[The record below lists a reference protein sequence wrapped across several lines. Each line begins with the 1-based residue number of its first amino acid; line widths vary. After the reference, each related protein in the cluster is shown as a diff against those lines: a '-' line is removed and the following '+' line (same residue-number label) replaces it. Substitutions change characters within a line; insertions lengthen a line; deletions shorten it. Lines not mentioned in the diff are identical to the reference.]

1 MHDESSHRWA
11 RIDELLAAALTRPP
25 DERPAFL
32 RAACSGDAALE
43 REVSSMLASLT
54 NAEAAI
60 GESVGAWL
68 DISGPL
74 VEAPDSA
81 LPEGTLVGAYV
92 LRRLLG
98 RGGMGN
104 VYAAVRADGTVAREV
119 ALKIG
124 RTGTHAGARSQRL
137 RQEQRLLSALEHPHI
152 ARLYDTGVT
161 PAGVPFLVMELV
173 QGTRIDRHMDAAH
186 LPMHERLR
194 LFEEVCEA
202 VAFAHQRLIVHRD
215 LKPANIFVASDGHV
229 RLLDFGIARLL
240 ATDPSDEPHD
250 DVATR
255 PGQLVLTPEYAAP
268 EQARGEPASMS
279 MDVYALGVILH
290 ELLTGVRPAW
300 QRLAMTRADDATVER
315 AMILPSRSA
324 SDPAVARVLRGDLDQ
339 VILKALAPDRATRYP
354 SVEALRDDVRRARQ
368 GFPVLARP
376 VSAVERVTRL
386 ARRNPVLAAAWG
398 LVAVVSVAFV
408 TNTFVQGRR
417 VAAERDRANAE
428 RDRAAVER
436 DRANAQRDRAR
447 ATSQVLATIF
457 ERADPF
463 APGRGDTLRV
473 TQVLAEGIE
482 RVNRDLADQPAARA
496 ELLSALGRAY
506 LGLGRYAEAQELLDT
521 ARTLQARDS
530 SVAPDERAATLTALG
545 NLARARGRVDAADS
559 LHAQSLVLRTVP
571 SPPSVTALNVPTP
584 LDARAAR
591 MAPERDGESA
601 RVAAIVQ
608 ERPREQPPARD
619 DADAE
624 RGAYAIALT
633 NVGSSHMERN
643 RFDSARVYFDSAV
656 AVLRAQPRP
665 DSGRLAEVLN
675 NRATLAMRMN
685 DFPLAARLAG
695 DAYTINVTRLGAE
708 HPLVVG
714 EKANLGFL
722 LDRTG
727 RSAEAEPLLRDALRA
742 LRERMAPDHPAVRSA
757 KLTLGGILSRTGRLD
772 EAERLIGEVVAAER
786 AAGDDARRGLP
797 ITLDNYAGV
806 LEKLGRMR
814 EAQVVYREAY
824 EVQRAAQ
831 GDASPGSAILLSK
844 VADIA
849 CRLDGPGDAQLAD
862 FERSLGVLDRVFP
875 PAHPFRLGGRG
886 QYGACLVRAGR
897 RAEGERELLAV
908 FDGARRAPP
917 QAHATAR
924 LVGRELLALYAAPSD
939 SLRRLLVQAR
949 LDSLGITGVAR

>member
-25 DERPAFL
+25 DERHAFV
-32 RAACSGDAALE
+32 REACAGDVVLE

-74 VEAPDSA
+74 VDAPDSA
-81 LPEGTLVGAYV
+81 LPEGTMVGAYR

-124 RTGTHAGARSQRL
+124 RAGTHAGARAQRL

-173 QGTRIDRHMDAAH
+173 QGTRIDGHMDAAR
-186 LPMHERLR
+186 LPIPERLR

-240 ATDPSDEPHD
+240 ASDPGDEHAD

-290 ELLTGVRPAW
+290 ELLTGARPAW
-300 QRLAMTRADDATVER
+300 QRLAMTSADDAIIER
-315 AMILPSRSA
+315 AMVLPSRSA
-324 SDPAVARVLRGDLDQ
+324 SDPTVARALRGDLDQ
-339 VILKALAPDRATRYP
+339 VILKALAPDRSTRYP

-368 GFPVLARP
+368 GFPVLARQ
-376 VSAVERVTRL
+376 VSTIERVTRL

-398 LVAVVSVAFV
+398 IVAVVSLAFV
-408 TNTFVQGRR
+408 ANIFVQGRR

-436 DRANAQRDRAR
+436 DRANVQRDRAR
-447 ATSQVLATIF
+447 ATTRVLATIF

-506 LGLGRYAEAQELLDT
+506 LGLGRYDEAQALLDT
-521 ARTLQARDS
+521 ARALQARDS

-559 LHAQSLVLRTVP
+559 LHAQSLALRTVP
-571 SPPSVTALNVPTP
+571 SPTGVTAPSVPTSP
-584 LDARAAR
+584 DARAGR
-591 MAPERDGESA
+591 IAPERNEESA
-601 RVAAIVQ
+601 SAPAAGAD
-608 ERPREQPPARD
+608 RGREAPPLRD

-633 NVGSSHMERN
+633 NVGAGHMERN
-643 RFDSARVYFDSAV
+643 RFDSARVYYDSAV
-656 AVLRAQPRP
+656 AVLRTQASP

-695 DAYTINVTRLGAE
+695 DAYRINFARLGPE
-708 HPLVVG
+708 HPRVVG
-714 EKANLGFL
+714 EQANLGFL

-742 LRERMAPDHPAVRSA
+742 LRERMPPEHPLVRSA

-772 EAERLIGEVVAAER
+772 EAERLIGEVVAVER
-786 AAGDDARRGLP
+786 AAGNDARLGLP

-806 LEKLGRMR
+806 LEKLDRLR
-814 EAQVVYREAY
+814 EAQAVYREAY
-824 EVQRAAQ
+824 EVARTAS
-831 GDASPGSAILLSK
+831 GEASPGAAIMLAK
-844 VADIA
+844 VADIG
-849 CRLDGPGDAQLAD
+849 CRLDGASDATLAD
-862 FERSLGVLDRVFP
+862 FQRALGALDRLFP
-875 PAHPFRLGGRG
+875 AEHPFRLGGRG

-897 RAEGERELLAV
+897 RADGERELLAV
-908 FDGARRAPP
+908 FDAGRRAPP

-924 LVGRELLALYAAPSD
+924 HAGRELLALYTAPAD
-939 SLRRLLVQAR
+939 SSRRRLVQAR
-949 LDSLGITGVAR
+949 LDSMGVAGSR